1 MERIV
6 SRVRV
11 AAEIAVSFVL
21 VTALLAVAAADDASI
36 LPGKRVERRD
46 GRVVTTE
53 PDDDEPA
60 PSPDDDEP
68 APSPDDD
75 EPAPSPTTAPSPT
88 DSSPPSPSP
97 PATAAPLP
105 STPPLPSGPCSGVA
119 VTAGSDLQSALD
131 AHPAGTTFCLGA
143 GTFTVAAPI
152 TPESGDSIVG
162 LGASQTFVVASG
174 APAVFEATGTTGVT
188 LRDLDISGAVGGE
201 SCKPACGRGISGGSD
216 LLVAN
221 VRVHDNAAA
230 GIGGTD
236 GPMTIVASELD
247 HNGSEALRGCCAAG
261 VKSANGFTITD
272 SSVHDNIGVGIWC
285 DVGCG
290 GTFQAVDN
298 VVSGNQLGGIRYETA
313 SGPALIQGNVVTN
326 NNVLSQGGH
335 GGIEVNS
342 SANVVVTANTLG
354 GNSGAGIIV
363 GGGRSPGL
371 ENVMISN
378 NSLSGDELVGCDQG
392 VTCLGNV

>member
-1 MERIV
+1 MEQIA
-6 SRVRV
+6 SRLRLAAGV
-11 AAEIAVSFVL
+11 AVCFVL
-21 VTALLAVAAADDASI
+21 ATALLAVAAADDASI

-46 GRVVTTE
+46 GRVVTAE
-53 PDDDEPA
+53 PDDDEQ
-60 PSPDDDEP
+60 

-75 EPAPSPTTAPSPT
+75 EPAPSPTAASSPSPA
-88 DSSPPSPSP
+88 DSPPPSPSP
-97 PATAAPLP
+97 PVTTALP
-105 STPPLPSGPCSGVA
+105 PMPAVASGPCSGVE
-119 VTAGSDLQSALD
+119 VSAGSDLQSALD

-143 GTFTVAAPI
+143 GTFTAAAPI

-162 LGASQTFVVASG
+162 LGASETFVVASG
-174 APAVFEATGTTGVT
+174 APAVFETTGTTGVT
-188 LRDLDISGAVGGE
+188 FRGLDISGAVGGE
-201 SCKPACGRGISGGSD
+201 SCKPACGRGISGGSG

-261 VKSANGFTITD
+261 VKSANAFTITD
-272 SSVHDNIGVGIWC
+272 SSVHDNAGVGIWC
-285 DVGCG
+285 DVGCA
-290 GTFQAVDN
+290 GTFQAVGN

-313 SGPALIQGNVVTN
+313 SGPALIERNVVTN
-326 NNVLSQGGH
+326 NNVLAQGGH

-371 ENVMISN
+371 ANVTISN

-392 VTCLGNV
+392 VACETNT